1 MDISNKKF
9 DNLRSIEERNLEDD
23 NDEETDPIILA
34 ELALLKNNTD
44 RGK

>member
-34 ELALLKNNTD
+34 ELA
-44 RGK
+44 